1 MQLQEMR
8 RLEVKMS
15 ILTATLAGL
24 AVILALALVYT
35 SRRLLGVLEQYYGA
49 SARVQ
54 ALENELA
61 GKGDALDKVSSQMRD
76 TFQALAHQ
84 TLEGQTKQFLEVAQ
98 QTLARH
104 TDLAKSDLDKR
115 QAGIDHLLTP
125 LKKTL
130 DTLQSQT
137 QEMERYRQKSYATV
151 ESELRRVIENSAM
164 LSQETR
170 ALKNALTKPNVR
182 GRWGEMQ
189 LKNCIELAGM
199 SEFADVSFQDVNRID
214 AETTLIPDMIVK
226 MPGGRIV
233 IVDSKTPLDSF
244 LASLE
249 ATTEDERNVE
259 LRKHGVQIKEH
270 VRKLSQKSYSEML
283 ANSADF
289 TVLFLPNESFLYAA
303 LETQP
308 DLVEFALEKKI
319 LVATPPTFIGLLKVI
334 RFGWNEDRLAKNSEK
349 IRDLGKE
356 MHKRLVEF
364 VDHYM
369 AIGKHLEAATGKYDE
384 GLKRLNS
391 RVLVQMRKMEKL
403 GVKGAKDL
411 PDELGY
417 EFVDEEKIEIAGEV
431 EAGDVR

>member
-1 MQLQEMR
+1 
-8 RLEVKMS
+8 MS
-15 ILTATLAGL
+15 IFTAVL
-24 AVILALALVYT
+24 LALVGLLSVALILTWRHVFKLMERYYT
-35 SRRLLGVLEQYYGA
+35 A
-49 SARVQ
+49 SSRVQ
-54 ALENELA
+54 SLENELVN
-61 GKGDALDKVSSQMRD
+61 KSEALQQVSVQMKD

-98 QTLARH
+98 QTLARQ
-104 TDLAKSDLDKR
+104 TDLAKSDLEKR
-115 QAGIDHLLTP
+115 QEGIDHLLSP
-125 LKKTL
+125 LRKTL
-130 DTLQSQT
+130 DTLQVQT
-137 QEMERYRQKSYATV
+137 QEMERHRQKAYATV
-151 ESELRRVIENSAM
+151 ESELKRVIENSSM

-189 LKNCIELAGM
+189 LKNCIELSGM
-199 SEFADVSFQDVNRID
+199 SEFADVSFQDINDVGD
-214 AETTLIPDMIVK
+214 DKKLIPDMVVK

-249 ATTEDERNVE
+249 ATSEETRVVE
-259 LRKHGVQIKEH
+259 LRKHGLQIKEH
-270 VRKLSQKSYSEML
+270 VKKLSQKNYNELLS
-283 ANSADF
+283 NSADF

-308 DLVEFALEKKI
+308 DLVEYALEKKI
-319 LVATPPTFIGLLKVI
+319 LIATPPTFIGLLKVI
-334 RFGWNEDRLAKNSEK
+334 RFGWNEDRLAKSAEK

-364 VDHYM
+364 VEHYT
-369 AIGKHLEAATGKYDE
+369 AIGKHLESATTKYDE

-403 GVKGAKDL
+403 GVKGSKEL
-411 PDELGY
+411 PEDLGY
-417 EFVDEEKIEIAGEV
+417 EFSDEETVPALDGAVDV
-431 EAGDVR
+431 ET